1 MDKKTLEEL
10 DYYRIREIISG
21 FCISQEGKNT
31 LLKNEPLSDCEK
43 IEFRKTL
50 SNEWL
55 KYINSTR
62 APALSYWQ
70 PVHEIFKIISIE
82 NSTLSLEQV
91 YSLGQFC
98 NAVKKVCTALQSAK
112 TDLQINALAELTES
126 FPDLTPPSQEIF
138 RIITPEGEMKDLPEL
153 RAIRNKIA
161 SLNLK
166 IKSIMHKFISDSKYS
181 DIIESNVP
189 ALKNGRQVL
198 AVKSSRRSTISGI
211 IHEVSQ
217 TGQTVFIEPDEAV
230 ICSNELIQAEF
241 ELQQETRKILTELT
255 SKLKPFVQDFTKSL
269 SIMKILD
276 CTFAAASWGKAN
288 NCVFATTTDTEPLC
302 IIQAR
307 HPLLGEK
314 AVPIDVR
321 FLDNKR
327 ILIIT
332 GPNTGGKTVTLK
344 TIALF
349 AMLNQSGFPIPAA
362 EGTRLP
368 IFTNIFADIGDEQSL
383 DQSLSTFSGHMK
395 NIARAVTKADS
406 GSLVLLDEFGSGTDP
421 QEGAAISMAVL
432 DNLIEKKAFVLITTH
447 QGILKN
453 YGYTHPECI
462 NASVEFN
469 SDTLSPTYKLLMGV
483 PGESHALD
491 IAKRSGLPNAIVNKA
506 RSYIA
511 NEKTDVSALIKGL
524 TKKHSEIEELQEQF
538 RQKEYE
544 LNEKWRKNDLKS
556 LSLKQKEHELKLGY
570 QKESQEFLENSRK
583 ELENLVR
590 LIKEGEITREKTL
603 KVKKFI
609 ADTTQAVEQ
618 KQQQIQQEEE
628 QLIEEQKRIAQNQKA
643 YSSKKTEKKRK
654 LKNSEALKYATPLVS
669 NEQQTTQPEKLEFV
683 PGATVISAT
692 SNQQGTLIS
701 SEKKG
706 TWLVQFG
713 SIKMTLKQKD
723 LILVGTNKNPTP
735 TVTYD
740 LISET
745 SDQNAKPAFEL
756 RLLGMRADEALKVL
770 ERQID
775 LCTIQ
780 NFHNFSIIHGKG
792 TGILQQMVQDYLS
805 NCPAVKEFS
814 FAPPEDGGSGKT
826 YVTLA

>member
-1 MDKKTLEEL
+1 
-10 DYYRIREIISG
+10 
-21 FCISQEGKNT
+21 
-31 LLKNEPLSDCEK
+31 
-43 IEFRKTL
+43 
-50 SNEWL
+50 
-55 KYINSTR
+55 
-62 APALSYWQ
+62 
-70 PVHEIFKIISIE
+70 
-82 NSTLSLEQV
+82 
-91 YSLGQFC
+91 
-98 NAVKKVCTALQSAK
+98 
-112 TDLQINALAELTES
+112 
-126 FPDLTPPSQEIF
+126 
-138 RIITPEGEMKDLPEL
+138 
-153 RAIRNKIA
+153 
-161 SLNLK
+161 
-166 IKSIMHKFISDSKYS
+166 
-181 DIIESNVP
+181 
-189 ALKNGRQVL
+189 
-198 AVKSSRRSTISGI
+198 
-211 IHEVSQ
+211 
-217 TGQTVFIEPDEAV
+217 
-230 ICSNELIQAEF
+230 
-241 ELQQETRKILTELT
+241 
-255 SKLKPFVQDFTKSL
+255 
-269 SIMKILD
+269 
-276 CTFAAASWGKAN
+276 
-288 NCVFATTTDTEPLC
+288 
-302 IIQAR
+302 
-307 HPLLGEK
+307 
-314 AVPIDVR
+314 
-321 FLDNKR
+321 
-327 ILIIT
+327 
-332 GPNTGGKTVTLK
+332 
-344 TIALF
+344 
-349 AMLNQSGFPIPAA
+349 
-362 EGTRLP
+362 
-368 IFTNIFADIGDEQSL
+368 
-383 DQSLSTFSGHMK
+383 
-395 NIARAVTKADS
+395 
-406 GSLVLLDEFGSGTDP
+406 
-421 QEGAAISMAVL
+421 
-432 DNLIEKKAFVLITTH
+432 
-447 QGILKN
+447 
-453 YGYTHPECI
+453 
-462 NASVEFN
+462 
-469 SDTLSPTYKLLMGV
+469 MGV

-538 RQKEYE
+538 RQKESE

-669 NEQQTTQPEKLEFV
+669 NERPNQQQEKLEFL

-692 SNQQGTLIS
+692 SKQQGTLIS

-706 TWLVQFG
+706 MWSVQFG

-723 LILVGTNKNPTP
+723 LILVGNNTNQSP

-740 LISET
+740 LISEA

-805 NCPAVKEFS
+805 NCPSVKEFS